1 MKFLFLLLG
10 TGLML
15 SANVFAAPGYPP
27 QGTYDNPDQYGP
39 PQGDPNGQYQGP
51 YDNGGDQGVGP
62 GGYGPPS
69 GPMGAPPSDS
79 DAMATAADMTKKL
92 TTLSQSRATILKNLS
107 SKDMDGLIEKAK
119 NLLDTTQQMIDTTM
133 TLYAQGLPVLS
144 DTNRSKVLDDIKKA
158 WLISSYAM
166 GNFLKGLQ
174 ELSQAIPVFEQK
186 KQAVQ
191 QIPDPLFIQQ
201 NIS

>member
-27 QGTYDNPDQYGP
+27 QGTYGNPDQYGP
-39 PQGDPNGQYQGP
+39 PQGDPNGQYPGP
-51 YDNGGDQGVGP
+51 ESYNNGSDQGGS
-62 GGYGPPS
+62 PS
-69 GPMGAPPSDS
+69 NYASPSDS
-79 DAMATAADMTKKL
+79 DAMATATDMTKKL
-92 TTLSQSRATILKNLS
+92 MTLSQSRATILRNLS

-133 TLYAQGLPVLS
+133 TLYTQGLPVLS
-144 DTNRSKVLDDIKKA
+144 DTNRSKILDDIKKS

-166 GNFLKGLQ
+166 GKFVQGLQ
-174 ELSQAIPVFEQK
+174 ELSQAIPVFDQK

-191 QIPDPLFIQQ
+191 QIPDPLFTQQ